1 MLMFRVIVT
10 SSLLLLVALGG
21 AGCAGKTKQAKA
33 NTSLNNWLATQ
44 AATNAPLVYEVQPPD
59 VIKVVA
65 PQIKELDGVEMA
77 VRSDGKA
84 DFNLVGELHV
94 AGKTADQIAAELR
107 RLASRFYSGESL
119 DISVQITE
127 FRSKMIYVF
136 GQVED
141 PGPKP
146 YTGTDTV
153 LQVLADARLNEIAW
167 PERIII
173 VRPHDDPS
181 VKQKVTVDVK
191 QMYETGQ
198 TSQNFVLENG
208 DVVYV
213 PPTPLA
219 QFNITFSKLLFPVRP
234 LANIASFATG
244 GI

>member
-1 MLMFRVIVT
+1 MSRLIAT
-10 SSLLLLVALGG
+10 SLLLLLVATSG
-21 AGCAGKTKQAKA
+21 AGCSGKSKQAKA
-33 NTSLNNWLATQ
+33 NDGLNNWLATQ
-44 AATNAPLVYEVQPPD
+44 AAPNAPLVYEVQPPD
-59 VIKVVA
+59 VIKIVA
-65 PQIKELDGVEMA
+65 PRIKELDGVEMA
-77 VRSDGKA
+77 VRSDGRV
-84 DFNLVGELHV
+84 DFNLVGEVYV

-107 RLASRFYSGESL
+107 RLASRFYSVESL

-127 FRSKMIYVF
+127 FKSKMIYVF
-136 GQVED
+136 GQVEA

-146 YTGTDTV
+146 YTGSDTV
-153 LQVLADARLNEIAW
+153 LQVLADARLNTIAW

-181 VKQKVTVDVK
+181 VKQKVTVDLR

-198 TSQNFVLENG
+198 TTQNFVLENG

-219 QFNITFSKLLFPVRP
+219 QFNITFNRLLFPVRP

>member
-1 MLMFRVIVT
+1 MSRVIAT
-10 SSLLLLVALGG
+10 SLLLLLVAASGT
-21 AGCAGKTKQAKA
+21 GCAGKSKQAKA
-33 NTSLNNWLATQ
+33 NNSLNNWLATH
-44 AATNAPLVYEVQPPD
+44 ASPGAPLVYEVQPPD

-65 PQIKELDGVEMA
+65 PRIKELDGVEMS
-77 VRSDGKA
+77 VRPDGRV
-84 DFNLVGELHV
+84 DFNLVGELYV
-94 AGKTADQIAAELR
+94 AGKTSDQIAADLR
-107 RLASRFYSGESL
+107 RLASRYYSGESL

-127 FRSKMIYVF
+127 FKSKMIYVF

-146 YTGTDTV
+146 YTGNDTV
-153 LQVLADARLNEIAW
+153 LHVLADARLNTIAW
-167 PERIII
+167 PERIIV

-198 TSQNFVLENG
+198 VNQNFVLENG

-219 QFNITFSKLLFPVRP
+219 QFNITFNRLLFPVRP

>member
-1 MLMFRVIVT
+1 MSRLTATTF
-10 SSLLLLVALGG
+10 LLLLVAMMSGG
-21 AGCAGKTKQAKA
+21 CSGKSKQAKA
-33 NTSLNNWLATQ
+33 NSSLNNWLATQ
-44 AATNAPLVYEVQPPD
+44 AAAGAPVVYEVQPPD
-59 VIKVVA
+59 VIKVIA
-65 PQIKELDGVEMA
+65 PQIKELDGQEVS
-77 VRSDGKA
+77 VLPDGKV

-94 AGKTADQIAAELR
+94 AGRTPEQIAADLR
-107 RLASRFYSGESL
+107 RLASRYYSANNL

-127 FRSKMIYVF
+127 FKSKMIYVF

-146 YTGTDTV
+146 YTGRDTV
-153 LQVLADARLNEIAW
+153 LQVLADARLNTIAW

-173 VRPHDDPS
+173 VRPHDDPT
-181 VKQKVTVDVK
+181 VKQKVTVDVR

-198 TSQNFVLENG
+198 TSQNFMLENG

-219 QFNITFSKLLFPVRP
+219 QFNITFNRLLFPVRP
-234 LANIASFATG
+234 FANLASFATG